1 MDASGLL
8 SLLRRL
14 LIAAQAEP
22 KEAEKKPEDPPKDET
37 EEEETKRLRSRRKE
51 LRERKEELELELA
64 KLRSAARQ
72 VRAGDFNVAGTTDDD
87 E

>member
-1 MDASGLL
+1 M

-14 LIAAQAEP
+14 LTAQAEP

-37 EEEETKRLRSRRKE
+37 EEEETKRLRGRRKE

-72 VRAGDFNVAGTTDDD
+72 VRRLGINVAGTTDDD
-87 E
+87 NT